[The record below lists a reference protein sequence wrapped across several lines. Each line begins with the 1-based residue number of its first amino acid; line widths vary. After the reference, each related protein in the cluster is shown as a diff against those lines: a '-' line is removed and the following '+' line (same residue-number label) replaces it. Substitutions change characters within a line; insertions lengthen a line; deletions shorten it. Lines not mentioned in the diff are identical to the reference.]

1 MRIPSLLA
9 AALFSC
15 CIFPAAAD
23 DGKPRY
29 VSGSGRDQGDCL
41 NRFRPCRTLSYAI
54 AQAGKGDSIQVA
66 EGTYSINDS
75 AQLFDLVSTAGRVQA
90 GFSKVSGY
98 SERNARDKTRLIG
111 VPPEFRERFE
121 TAGFTVIV
129 DTKGLGVSEAEA
141 RRMRKLTAQM
151 TESEK
156 SHAAAPCVGNLSA
169 GFACQSV
176 SLLSHLA
183 LGDLTPASTRGNDV
197 WGFTDLNTG
206 REYAFMGLAN
216 GVAVLDI
223 TDPQAPEQVGAASGS
238 NTTWRDIKV
247 YQRFDS
253 AAQRWR
259 AYAYATADNVPDPL
273 MVLDLSGLPNGVE
286 RVDFT
291 SDFRAAHNEYI
302 LNADYSFGLA
312 QADQPVLLGISGS
325 DLNFGNPRL
334 YSLANPRA
342 PALLSVTT
350 AGYSHDLASFA
361 VKDARKDSQCVNAQ
375 SQPQCQVLADFN
387 ERTLDVWDVTNPS
400 SPQML
405 VSQPYPNAS
414 YVHSGWWSEDGRYVF
429 VQDELDERD
438 VGLNTTIRVFDLADL
453 RAPAACRLMG
463 RTDARHRSQR
473 LRQGQSLLHLELQR
487 RADGPRPDESSRADA
502 RRLLRHFPGVRR
514 DWLRRRVGRVSVLC
528 KRRGRRGRHQQR
540 TLPAAQRDAR
550 YCRAARSRS
559 PTRNSRAP
567 KVRLSRST

>member
-1 MRIPSLLA
+1 
-9 AALFSC
+9 
-15 CIFPAAAD
+15 
-23 DGKPRY
+23 

-66 EGTYSINDS
+66 EGTYSIRDS

-98 SERNARDKTRLIG
+98 SERNARDQTRLIG

-121 TAGFTVIV
+121 TTGFTVIV
-129 DTKGLGVSEAEA
+129 DTKSLGVSEVEA
-141 RRMRKLTAQM
+141 RRMRKLTAQV

-156 SHAAAPCVGNLSA
+156 SHAAAPCAGNLSA

-223 TDPQAPEQVGAASGS
+223 SDPQAPEQVGAASGS

-259 AYAYATADNVPDPL
+259 AYAYATADNVTDPL

-286 RVDFT
+286 RVNFT
-291 SDFRAAHNEYI
+291 SDFRAAHSAR
-302 LNADYSFGLA
+302 LPCRDG
-312 QADQPVLLGISGS
+312 PRRRLGRGGERGCHGS
-325 DLNFGNPRL
+325 
-334 YSLANPRA
+334 Y
-342 PALLSVTT
+342 
-350 AGYSHDLASFA
+350 
-361 VKDARKDSQCVNAQ
+361 
-375 SQPQCQVLADFN
+375 
-387 ERTLDVWDVTNPS
+387 
-400 SPQML
+400 
-405 VSQPYPNAS
+405 
-414 YVHSGWWSEDGRYVF
+414 
-429 VQDELDERD
+429 
-438 VGLNTTIRVFDLADL
+438 
-453 RAPAACRLMG
+453 
-463 RTDARHRSQR
+463 
-473 LRQGQSLLHLELQR
+473 R
-487 RADGPRPDESSRADA
+487 RADIVACDLCRARWAARRTSTVRLRPD
-502 RRLLRHFPGVRR
+502 
-514 DWLRRRVGRVSVLC
+514 C
-528 KRRGRRGRHQQR
+528 
-540 TLPAAQRDAR
+540 
-550 YCRAARSRS
+550 
-559 PTRNSRAP
+559 
-567 KVRLSRST
+567 